1 VVLLV
6 AAPVALTVFFVP
18 YGLYAG
24 WVGEMGRWDDGDQ
37 ICNFLE
43 IFL

>member
-24 WVGEMGRWDDGDQ
+24 WVPGWGRWGDGMMVT
-37 ICNFLE
+37 IISTF
-43 IFL
+43 